1 MSTFTIKNVLSDNKN
16 TQEKTYG
23 TTESGIKVKMK
34 KKSKEREGK
43 DKIKAMKNFIEKNY
57 YIEIAID
64 YLENYFAQFST
75 KLIENSL
82 ELDSFEIIE
91 NEKNEVN
98 YEVIISYYTKNK
110 TFDTN
115 SESGNS
121 SNFQIPNVKN
131 YRKIV
136 LNKKGE
142 LLKITSKID

>member
-1 MSTFTIKNVLSDNKN
+1 
-16 TQEKTYG
+16 
-23 TTESGIKVKMK
+23 MK
-34 KKSKEREGK
+34 KKSKERESK
-43 DKIKAMKNFIEKNY
+43 DKIKAMKDFIEKNY

-64 YLENYFAQFST
+64 YLENYFTQFNT

-82 ELDSFEIIE
+82 ELDSFEMIE
-91 NEKNEVN
+91 NEKGEIN

-115 SESGNS
+115 NDNMSDNYNS
-121 SNFQIPNVKN
+121 FQIPNTKN

-136 LNKKGE
+136 LNKEDE